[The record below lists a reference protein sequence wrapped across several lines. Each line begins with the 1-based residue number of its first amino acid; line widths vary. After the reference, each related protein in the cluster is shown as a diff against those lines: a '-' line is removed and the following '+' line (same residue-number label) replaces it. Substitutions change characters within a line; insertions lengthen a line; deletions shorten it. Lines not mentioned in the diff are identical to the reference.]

1 MALTYEVDDKLK
13 ALVPVLEEHAEWYGH
28 VIRQTLYPE
37 AYTKEKQL
45 PLPESFKNWLEEIK
59 EDSFIEEITLER
71 LKQLHSE
78 LYKTAD
84 ELINAASKSRDKTPI
99 QLFDGFVDRYE
110 QFVVQLRRLER
121 DCMQTDSG
129 LDPLTGLRSAQAM
142 RKDLAREME
151 RRSRRGKPF
160 CLALIRI
167 DNYDKI
173 RALQSDEEHKK
184 ILQVIATQIKKCIRS
199 FDDAYR
205 AGDSEFIMS
214 LKHADMTGGSAAVV
228 RLRRYMAEEG
238 VRISDGENTF
248 PLTMSYCIAEPAPGD
263 DVENL
268 LLNIRTDM
276 DRYDDDTDVTLEFT
290 DASPLS
296 RYVSSLDENL
306 SSGTQ

>member
-13 ALVPVLEEHAEWYGH
+13 ALIPVLEEHAEWYGH
-28 VIRQTLYPE
+28 VMRRTLYPE
-37 AYTKEKQL
+37 DYTSEGQL
-45 PLPESFKNWLEEIK
+45 PLPEIFKNWVQEIK
-59 EDSFIEEITLER
+59 EDNFVEKITLER
-71 LKQLHSE
+71 LEQLHDE
-78 LYKTAD
+78 LHKTAD
-84 ELINAASKSRDKTPI
+84 ELVNAASESHDKAPI
-99 QLFDGFVDRYE
+99 ELFDSFVDRYD

-142 RKDLAREME
+142 QKDLAKEME

-160 CLALIRI
+160 CLALVKI

-184 ILQVIATQIKKCIRS
+184 ILQIITVQIKKCLRS

-214 LKHADMTGGSAAVV
+214 LKHADMAGGSAAVV
-228 RLRRYMAEEG
+228 RLRRYLAEEDIRL
-238 VRISDGENTF
+238 VDEERTF
-248 PLTMSYCIAEPAPGD
+248 SLTMSYCIAEPAPGD
-263 DVENL
+263 DVEGL
-268 LLNIRTDM
+268 LRNMRKDM
-276 DRYDDDTDVTLEFT
+276 DRYDDDTDMTLEFT

-296 RYVSSLDENL
+296 RYVNLLDDNL
-306 SSGTQ
+306 SSGT